1 MKIVYISDNKLFL
14 CSDGKIKELNS
25 EKASQYRENMIQIN
39 HRNEWKHSGTG
50 AKFTGAYRPTPS
62 DDAVLVRINGIAK
75 NDTGIIYT
83 ADLGGMG
90 GIYGKNVTSDKAPED
105 HIFASMDMSIGE
117 IDIKDGRI
125 AAIADGHL
133 AVFEKDGSFREIID
147 GDTYESDPF
156 WSATDGRIFCSSAG
170 YARDSV
176 GMVAAEAPRSILSID
191 LDAGEMNELYSDEKS
206 DLLKPKNDS
215 SGSFYYIRQPY
226 KQQGPEKEPLWKDIL
241 LFPFRLLKA
250 ILGFLNAF
258 SVLFGGSSLRG
269 GNPQN
274 GDIKSKQRSERD
286 IYFEGRL
293 IEAEKNEKENAAAG
307 DKNPGIIS
315 RSRVLVKVDA
325 DGKETVIKKGV
336 LDYALLDDGSI
347 ICSNGSQLIHISE
360 GNENVIAKA
369 KLAHSICEVKE

>member
-1 MKIVYISDNKLFL
+1 MPKKIETAVKDVVKANVPEELQSD
-14 CSDGKIKELNS
+14 
-25 EKASQYRENMIQIN
+25 
-39 HRNEWKHSGTG
+39 
-50 AKFTGAYRPTPS
+50 
-62 DDAVLVRINGIAK
+62 
-75 NDTGIIYT
+75 
-83 ADLGGMG
+83 
-90 GIYGKNVTSDKAPED
+90 
-105 HIFASMDMSIGE
+105 
-117 IDIKDGRI
+117 
-125 AAIADGHL
+125 
-133 AVFEKDGSFREIID
+133 
-147 GDTYESDPF
+147 
-156 WSATDGRIFCSSAG
+156 
-170 YARDSV
+170 
-176 GMVAAEAPRSILSID
+176 
-191 LDAGEMNELYSDEKS
+191 
-206 DLLKPKNDS
+206 
-215 SGSFYYIRQPY
+215 SFYYIRQPY